1 MITGKSTRNVSSS
14 YRMSRVRSRNT
25 SLDLA
30 MRKILL
36 KSRIHFRMY
45 PRLFGNPDF
54 LVEDKVVVFC
64 DSGFWHGQ
72 NWPSMKRRLRRGS
85 NPDYWIAHIL
95 KNRRRDR
102 EVSERLRQIGY
113 KVIRLSDE
121 EILNEQ
127 DRCLKVIRKSHHIP
141 LAMMKSSA
149 PRSADFGKNSGG
161 HGISR
166 R

>member
-1 MITGKSTRNVSSS
+1 MTFGLDDHQKSTQNEDSS

-54 LVEDKVVVFC
+54 LVEGKTVIFC
-64 DSGFWHGQ
+64 DSGFWHGR
-72 NWPSMKRRLRRGS
+72 NWPSLRRRLRRGS

-102 EVSERLRQIGY
+102 EVSERLHQLGY
-113 KVIRLSDE
+113 RVIRLSDK
-121 EILNEQ
+121 EIINEPDHCLN
-127 DRCLKVIRKSHHIP
+127 VIHESYHIP
-141 LAMMKSSA
+141 W
-149 PRSADFGKNSGG
+149 R
-161 HGISR
+161 
-166 R
+166 